1 MHKNFGATVRL
12 GRFFP
17 SRLIKNAVRPS
28 KWRLTVGISKE
39 YRQHRRTVWCVC
51 LSLLLWLSY
60 YYYDM
65 MPERRITFARR
76 RCIGAQNLTS
86 NHDLVKTLPNVER
99 VIYFERGATANRR
112 DRTALTFKN
121 GRTAAAA
128 AYIIL
133 IIEQNARTPQ
143 SLD

>member
-17 SRLIKNAVRPS
+17 SRLIKNADRPS
-28 KWRLTVGISKE
+28 EWRLTVGISKE
-39 YRQHRRTVWCVC
+39 YRQHCRTVWCVFC
-51 LSLLLWLSY
+51 RCCCGCHIIIIII
-60 YYYDM
+60 M
-65 MPERRITFARR
+65 MPARRITFARR

-128 AYIIL
+128 YII
-133 IIEQNARTPQ
+133 IIIF
-143 SLD
+143 